1 MCTLSYQT
9 ERHSDDE
16 YRWVLFNRDELRTRP
31 KALPPRSFSGAHGNY
46 LMPVDPQGG
55 GSWMGLHD
63 AGFFVCLLNYYPN
76 DEIILGPSFRS
87 RGLLIRDILEAGV
100 FPDGG
105 YLDSRM
111 KDAQYA
117 PFYLAAFTG
126 GETRMGSW
134 DRNSLESLDTSPCI
148 LSSSGYQHTRISAVR
163 RDLFARRRDAGKAE
177 SLDDLRE
184 FHRLEDPENGSDGIL
199 MTRSDA
205 MTVSI
210 SEIGLGGQIGIIRYY
225 ERDDPDRPRESTIRF
240 AGA

>member
-126 GETRMGSW
+126 GEPACGAGIEIPWSPWIQALASSPAAGINTPVSVPCAGTCLRGAGMREKPNLWMTYGNFTVSRIRERIRRYSDDPIGRHDGVNFGNRPRGP
-134 DRNSLESLDTSPCI
+134 DRNYPI
-148 LSSSGYQHTRISAVR
+148 LRTG
-163 RDLFARRRDAGKAE
+163 
-177 SLDDLRE
+177 
-184 FHRLEDPENGSDGIL
+184 
-199 MTRSDA
+199 
-205 MTVSI
+205 
-210 SEIGLGGQIGIIRYY
+210 
-225 ERDDPDRPRESTIRF
+225 
-240 AGA
+240 